1 MKYNMNRVL
10 SIVALLMLTIGMW
23 AGGNVT
29 INKYPSNSAGNV
41 ESDVSEG
48 VCTLTV
54 TPANGYCASLEN
66 IIVELTVNGNV
77 AQTPRRSSDIPN
89 IKDPVEVEALTPNAN
104 PSGET
109 KYKFTFPADNTY
121 DAEVTV
127 VFQPI
132 LSIGGVV
139 VTEENCGDI
148 LGDKKVSYNTATN
161 TLTLNGATLTPNN
174 DGWCVSVGKALS
186 YLNVNLVGSNTISG
200 NAFKF
205 AISNPALLFTTDEF
219 NPGSLQING
228 QSYSLI
234 SPEIGDNGATV
245 VYKNGLVQAVA
256 EAGIAISA
264 NQTNLKVGGTTVT
277 SQNMGNILNDGK
289 VSFNVRTKTL
299 TLNGATIDMTGKDGF
314 PIESDVDDL
323 KVLMIGTNT
332 FTANGTSAYGF
343 KYTGTSNTAKLT
355 FEHEKNG
362 FGSLTVSGGTLAE
375 GYNVTYDTNEEGWVK
390 TDNDIRF
397 EEVYGVQIGSTKF
410 TASKLTI
417 NGTTGS
423 ATYNPVS
430 ETLSL
435 NNFTTNDDITTTLT
449 TLTIELTGVNSVGA
463 ITNSGT
469 GIADTIA
476 IERNLTSEAAVN
488 KLVASSLNGFETV
501 TVVDPLQQLTA
512 TQGVTISDVVT
523 YKLWVNG
530 IQVTKENLNAGINGV
545 SFDGDHT
552 LTLTRVNT
560 TCDDAPFIT
569 NGLSTLTIHLVG
581 TNAVDCGQQ
590 VFLAKKEGDNDHQAS
605 FTTDGNAVGKLT
617 IKVSESNSWYTGHSK
632 VTLLN
637 KLQEDSNVEGT
648 VKTVT
653 IQAPE
658 AEYGLTIAGTAV
670 TNLNAN
676 DVFKDGSVKYD
687 ATTKVL
693 MLNGATISGDII
705 SDIDELF
712 IQLNGNCEVNAFGR
726 TVSSQG
732 KLKFSLGGDQGKL
745 TLTAAISTEKFEVT
759 TTDRLTFNNDGTVL
773 ALPTSYGIT
782 VAGITIDSEN
792 RLHVLGEGNKSVIFD
807 NNAQLILN
815 NATINGEIV
824 VGNASALPDNTLTIN
839 FNGENNINLANTE
852 KAVKCNNGTLKLKFV
867 VGDQYSAFLY
877 INDASG
883 QATEANVFEGVTV
896 SYGSLNAYNNDDNT
910 KLTISAYLPAIVN
923 NPNQVANVN
932 FQMLP
937 PSTNTNNQTI
947 NNILVTLGDESSNK
961 DNAGGIDQTQNALV
975 FVGAAAMTEE
985 DLKDVLDKQPGTE
998 AYADSFTGLTFAVPS
1013 GSSIVTIESYIADP
1027 NYAFYIQVG
1036 DQDPVE
1042 IESGTITNSTISM
1055 AVTSLKI
1062 AVAQAGVVKLFI
1074 MEKKP
1079 QTTTAPQMAQRRIG
1093 PKSSVAGGL
1102 GGITVSNSS
1111 MQMSS
1116 GPSNTYKS
1124 MEKSV
1129 VANSIAAITSSK
1141 DGFVCNDENIT
1152 DLPDNM
1158 FVKANSSNAPSR
1170 RGAAVETILPEGLTF
1185 VDFSNTKI
1193 TGMEVSRTSGP
1204 FNGVPEN
1211 VFIYMPAGNTTKEKN
1226 VVIGDICDK
1235 MELDGTDDAQP
1246 FKAMKNFKAGQATLN
1261 RTFAAGSD
1269 VKKAT
1274 IYLPYAIPQEDAD
1287 KLGFFYEFN
1296 GIDNQNVVQMTKVS
1310 TGGLKANKPYI
1321 FQAKEGG
1328 VKDLQVR
1335 VVDVYAKPV
1344 ETDGFKGVF
1353 ERQDYEDGM
1362 YCYVGKADGK
1372 HEVGEFVEMGQ
1383 NSWVPPFRAYIIGN
1397 GAPSYAIA
1405 WDGIIDTME
1414 AEQDVTAIETPK
1426 DVKTVQGKKVAEGWW
1441 TLNGSRL
1448 NGKPQKSGL
1457 YIKDGK
1463 LVVVKN

>member
-1 MKYNMNRVL
+1 MPCFR
-10 SIVALLMLTIGMW
+10 W
-23 AGGNVT
+23 GN
-29 INKYPSNSAGNV
+29 
-41 ESDVSEG
+41 
-48 VCTLTV
+48 
-54 TPANGYCASLEN
+54 
-66 IIVELTVNGNV
+66 
-77 AQTPRRSSDIPN
+77 
-89 IKDPVEVEALTPNAN
+89 
-104 PSGET
+104 
-109 KYKFTFPADNTY
+109 
-121 DAEVTV
+121 
-127 VFQPI
+127 
-132 LSIGGVV
+132 
-139 VTEENCGDI
+139 
-148 LGDKKVSYNTATN
+148 
-161 TLTLNGATLTPNN
+161 
-174 DGWCVSVGKALS
+174 
-186 YLNVNLVGSNTISG
+186 
-200 NAFKF
+200 
-205 AISNPALLFTTDEF
+205 DE
-219 NPGSLQING
+219 
-228 QSYSLI
+228 
-234 SPEIGDNGATV
+234 
-245 VYKNGLVQAVA
+245 
-256 EAGIAISA
+256 
-264 NQTNLKVGGTTVT
+264 
-277 SQNMGNILNDGK
+277 
-289 VSFNVRTKTL
+289 
-299 TLNGATIDMTGKDGF
+299 
-314 PIESDVDDL
+314 
-323 KVLMIGTNT
+323 
-332 FTANGTSAYGF
+332 
-343 KYTGTSNTAKLT
+343 
-355 FEHEKNG
+355 
-362 FGSLTVSGGTLAE
+362 
-375 GYNVTYDTNEEGWVK
+375 
-390 TDNDIRF
+390 
-397 EEVYGVQIGSTKF
+397 
-410 TASKLTI
+410 
-417 NGTTGS
+417 
-423 ATYNPVS
+423 
-430 ETLSL
+430 
-435 NNFTTNDDITTTLT
+435 
-449 TLTIELTGVNSVGA
+449 
-463 ITNSGT
+463 
-469 GIADTIA
+469 
-476 IERNLTSEAAVN
+476 
-488 KLVASSLNGFETV
+488 
-501 TVVDPLQQLTA
+501 
-512 TQGVTISDVVT
+512 
-523 YKLWVNG
+523 
-530 IQVTKENLNAGINGV
+530 
-545 SFDGDHT
+545 
-552 LTLTRVNT
+552 
-560 TCDDAPFIT
+560 
-569 NGLSTLTIHLVG
+569 
-581 TNAVDCGQQ
+581 
-590 VFLAKKEGDNDHQAS
+590 
-605 FTTDGNAVGKLT
+605 
-617 IKVSESNSWYTGHSK
+617 
-632 VTLLN
+632 
-637 KLQEDSNVEGT
+637 
-648 VKTVT
+648 
-653 IQAPE
+653 
-658 AEYGLTIAGTAV
+658 
-670 TNLNAN
+670 
-676 DVFKDGSVKYD
+676 
-687 ATTKVL
+687 
-693 MLNGATISGDII
+693 
-705 SDIDELF
+705 
-712 IQLNGNCEVNAFGR
+712 
-726 TVSSQG
+726 
-732 KLKFSLGGDQGKL
+732 
-745 TLTAAISTEKFEVT
+745 
-759 TTDRLTFNNDGTVL
+759 
-773 ALPTSYGIT
+773 
-782 VAGITIDSEN
+782 
-792 RLHVLGEGNKSVIFD
+792 SVIFD

-961 DNAGGIDQTQNALV
+961 ENTGGIDQTQNALV

-1185 VDFSNTKI
+1185 VDFSKTKI

-1211 VFIYMPAGNTTKEKN
+1211 VFIYVPAGNTTKEKN

-1362 YCYVGKADGK
+1362 YCYVGRADDK

-1414 AEQDVTAIETPK
+1414 AEQDVTAIETLK

-1463 LVVVKN
+1463 LVVVK